1 MVITTKNHGQGT
13 SLVVQRLRLHAP
25 NVGAQIQSLIREL
38 DPTCYTVPQKKIL
51 NKKTPWT
58 FMVDQWQ
65 RIHLSM
71 QKTHVQSLV

>member
-38 DPTCYTVPQKKIL
+38 DPTCYKVQQKK
-51 NKKTPWT
+51 KK
-58 FMVDQWQ
+58 
-65 RIHLSM
+65 S
-71 QKTHVQSLV
+71 

>member
-38 DPTCYTVPQKKIL
+38 DPTCYKVQQKKKKNL
-51 NKKTPWT
+51 KKTPWT
-58 FMVDQWQ
+58 FMVAQWQ
-65 RIHLSM
+65 GIHLPM
-71 QKTHVQSLV
+71 QEVQSLV

>member
-38 DPTCYTVPQKKIL
+38 DPTCYKVQQKK
-51 NKKTPWT
+51 KKKK
-58 FMVDQWQ
+58 
-65 RIHLSM
+65 S
-71 QKTHVQSLV
+71 